1 MGSRGLAYLASDD
14 VVVRIG
20 SSGGVGVGHAVGIAA
35 CHAAV
40 SIRSKA
46 ASGHDP
52 VRLLVGEL
60 SSLDMYCGAQ
70 VQADSENHEQLPY

>member
-1 MGSRGLAYLASDD
+1 MCAS
-14 VVVRIG
+14 
-20 SSGGVGVGHAVGIAA
+20 AVGIAA
-35 CHAAV
+35 CHAV

-70 VQADSENHEQLPY
+70 VQADFENHEQLPY